1 MWRFLLNSDD
11 LKENARRK
19 REVATGW
26 LNIASWH
33 NLFFELH
40 ISSTEKVVG
49 ILFFITRQSNEVKP
63 ALGLQMKWITLKYHF
78 SFACVAHLSN
88 EEIIRRNNQKILAVS
103 RIPAFSLVSGLSNLF
118 STFLSHSF
126 PSSLCTAAPYLKKIG
141 GKGRLYTGYSFLIT
155 NHNVNNIES
164 K

>member
-1 MWRFLLNSDD
+1 MTLCVYFDEIEVTTIAIDETRIFEIKATNALPFLSSLTELVVWWGQRICQKVYCTCTAAYKTCCIFFPSSSSSLFELVGLWRKKFSMWRFLLNSDD

-63 ALGLQMKWITLKYHF
+63 ALGL
-78 SFACVAHLSN
+78 
-88 EEIIRRNNQKILAVS
+88 
-103 RIPAFSLVSGLSNLF
+103 
-118 STFLSHSF
+118 
-126 PSSLCTAAPYLKKIG
+126 
-141 GKGRLYTGYSFLIT
+141 
-155 NHNVNNIES
+155 
-164 K
+164 